1 MSEQNDNDGQK
12 KTLDRAV
19 DQLQKHGMSRR
30 QALKAIIASG
40 LGVTVSPLVSR
51 VAWGA
56 TGPGGLPLA
65 RPGEPVTL
73 PMNGSPIADGLKPE
87 SGTFNVFNYA
97 DYLNKEVLDD
107 FGAKYDVDVQLTT
120 FASMDQCV
128 TRLANNDVEVDV
140 TDLLP
145 DRLTQVTAGKLLQP
159 INHSYIPNLEKN
171 VWPELHS
178 PYYDRESRYTVPYTV
193 YTTGIGWRSDKVSE
207 DIPNMDNPWS
217 IFWNAQAYEGYT
229 GVINSPRESIGMAM
243 LYRGKTNLNTV
254 NAEDIDQALEDLKA
268 LIDICN
274 PQVNLTQYQT
284 LAQGKSWLHQSW
296 SGDPLMNVW
305 WYMPEGLSTDTIRYW
320 KAPRGLGPIASDVW
334 AIPKTSQKP
343 VLAHLWMNH
352 ILDSKNALRNFV
364 EFTGYQPPINSI
376 TPQKLIDDGTI
387 PKHLSTCI
395 SQPED
400 LGPDS
405 LQYMTLTPEG
415 RRMWQDA
422 YARFVSGA

>member
-1 MSEQNDNDGQK
+1 
-12 KTLDRAV
+12 
-19 DQLQKHGMSRR
+19 
-30 QALKAIIASG
+30 
-40 LGVTVSPLVSR
+40 

-243 LYRGKTNLNTV
+243 LYRGKTNLNPSV
-254 NAEDIDQALEDLKA
+254 A
-268 LIDICN
+268 
-274 PQVNLTQYQT
+274 
-284 LAQGKSWLHQSW
+284 
-296 SGDPLMNVW
+296 
-305 WYMPEGLSTDTIRYW
+305 
-320 KAPRGLGPIASDVW
+320 
-334 AIPKTSQKP
+334 
-343 VLAHLWMNH
+343 
-352 ILDSKNALRNFV
+352 
-364 EFTGYQPPINSI
+364 
-376 TPQKLIDDGTI
+376 
-387 PKHLSTCI
+387 
-395 SQPED
+395 
-400 LGPDS
+400 
-405 LQYMTLTPEG
+405 
-415 RRMWQDA
+415 
-422 YARFVSGA
+422 